1 MEDMW
6 RPLLFGSMRSPCSL
20 HSAFITT
27 QSELHV
33 FGGVEASMQRFCLTP
48 LCLLAASAC
57 ATSQDTADET
67 VTLDP
72 RLSTLL
78 GYWRVADAGT
88 VFRLERCDEGAD
100 YCGALI
106 VHTRAADARDYL
118 IGDPTQWGRPL
129 CESKT
134 LFQVQ
139 AVGENEYTGRYYRYQ
154 DGEEY
159 DVRITQTAPDQLSIH
174 RYHGARPGEVID
186 IAVSAA
192 ISGGLS
198 LISAGSFAARSTLGE
213 AMGEG
218 ETWHRLSGGI
228 QTCEPPVQGN
238 ASR

>member
-1 MEDMW
+1 MK
-6 RPLLFGSMRSPCSL
+6 SPSSL

-27 QSELHV
+27 QSGLYV
-33 FGGVEASMQRFCLTP
+33 FGGVESSMLRFCLIP
-48 LCLLAASAC
+48 LCLLATSAC
-57 ATSQDTADET
+57 VTFQDTADET
-67 VTLDP
+67 VTVDP

-78 GYWRVADAGT
+78 GYWRVADVGT
-88 VFRLERCDEGAD
+88 VLRLERCDEGAY

-106 VHTRAADARDYL
+106 VHTRAADSRDYL

-129 CESKT
+129 CESET
-134 LFQVQ
+134 LSQVQ
-139 AVGENEYTGRYYRYQ
+139 AVGENEFTGRYYRYQ

-186 IAVSAA
+186 LAVSAA

-218 ETWHRLSGGI
+218 ETWHRLSAGI
-228 QTCEPPVQGN
+228 QTCEPQVQGRV
-238 ASR
+238 SR